1 VIRRLTPV
9 WRLRAT
15 CAAVTLPPL
24 VHLVAVDRINRW
36 ITGGTRRLDNYG
48 VDDRALADWVD
59 RVLTR
64 LPRPWKRTCLKRALV
79 MHYLIHR
86 AGRESELR
94 IGVRRDDTGALVAHA
109 WLTRRGAAY
118 LEPLANNVATYS
130 VVTTLTSTGGIST

>member
-1 VIRRLTPV
+1 
-9 WRLRAT
+9 
-15 CAAVTLPPL
+15 VTLPPL
-24 VHLVAVDRINRW
+24 VHVAPVDRINRW
-36 ITGGTRRLDNYG
+36 ITGGANRPDDDR

-64 LPRPWKRTCLKRALV
+64 LPPPWKRTCLKRALV
-79 MHYLIHR
+79 MHYLIHC
-86 AGRESELR
+86 AGRESDLR

-109 WLTRRGAAY
+109 WLTRRGVAY

>member
-1 VIRRLTPV
+1 MIRRLTPG

-15 CAAVTLPPL
+15 WAAVTLPPL
-24 VHLVAVDRINRW
+24 VHVVPVDRINRW
-36 ITGGTRRLDNYG
+36 ITGGADRPDNDP
-48 VDDRALADWVD
+48 VEDIALADWVD

-64 LPRPWKRTCLKRALV
+64 LPPPWKRTCLKRALV

-109 WLTRRGAAY
+109 WLTRDGSAY
-118 LEPLANNVATYS
+118 LEPSTSNVATFS
-130 VVTTLTSTGGIST
+130 VVTTLTSTGGVTP